1 MDMMLLLTKKSLL
14 KSCGIILL
22 VTCLGTHL
30 HAAENNSQP
39 VLLAQLQVPV
49 ETLLTLENVSPETAE
64 ISAYELSRM
73 SLTKLIHRVVADNQ
87 QVQIQK
93 TDWMIRQAEAEQSRA
108 IFEPEL
114 LTSIERQMHKQ
125 RNTVQESLNRNYDS
139 TYSEHNWKYDAAL
152 QALVPTGGQV
162 KLGYNF
168 NELSNSMTRSLS
180 DDKNEYQ
187 MYLGVSLV
195 QPLLKNAGTKAT
207 YAGIMSADL
216 ESLAAFQDYRLRMM
230 QRVSKVSVEYWDYYQ
245 AQKKLTLR
253 DESYRIAAQILAD
266 NQERYRTGKM
276 AETEVLEAIIGVNT
290 RKTLLSE
297 TAHAQTRVA
306 NRLRSL
312 LALTGTDPNI
322 LDNLGTNSKKQ
333 PAGQS
338 VSSQEIIPFKQ
349 LDSPIAQGALSPA
362 PPPDPDLSTPPFLL
376 EQLSTNRDEII
387 RSAFELRPE
396 YLAARK
402 KLEQAE
408 IKISFDEN
416 QRWPELDLIGSY
428 GLNSLDTNT
437 GGSWDQIEDG
447 SYSSWSAGLQ
457 FRLPLQGDI
466 ASRSQLKKSKLEK
479 RRQLMILKEIE
490 IEMKNRIDTAI
501 DNVMRTTEQLKYA
514 RQIINIQKRLFDTE
528 LIRLEAGQSS
538 SRLVLEK
545 EDDYRL
551 AKEDALSNTIRQ
563 QRALVEM
570 ELASGTILQNYGVDS
585 METEL

>member
-1 MDMMLLLTKKSLL
+1 MMLLLTKKLLL
-14 KSCGIILL
+14 KSCGIMLL
-22 VTCLGTHL
+22 AICLGTHL
-30 HAAENNSQP
+30 HAAENTPQP
-39 VLLAQLQVPV
+39 LLLAQLQVPV
-49 ETLLTLENVSPETAE
+49 ETLLTLESVSRETTE

-87 QVQIQK
+87 QIQIQK

-187 MYLGVSLV
+187 MYLGISLV

-297 TAHAQTRVA
+297 TAHTQMRVA

-322 LDNLGTNSKKQ
+322 LNNLGNRETQ
-333 PAGQS
+333 PEVQPVGAE
-338 VSSQEIIPFKQ
+338 EIIPVKQ
-349 LDSPIAQGALSPA
+349 LDLPIAQGASSPA
-362 PPPDPDLSTPPFLL
+362 PPPDPNLNTSPFLL
-376 EQLSTNRDEII
+376 EQLSSNRNEII

-428 GLNSLDTNT
+428 GLNSLDTST
-437 GGSWDQIEDG
+437 GSSWDQIEDG

-466 ASRSQLKKSKLEK
+466 YSRSQLKKSKLEK

-490 IEMKNRIDTAI
+490 IELKNRIDTAI

-514 RQIINIQKRLFDTE
+514 RQIIEIQKRLFDTE

-551 AKEDALSNTIRQ
+551 AKEDALSNAIKQ